1 MTAIKAFFNKII
13 KIIKMNVV
21 RIRIYPDSTSLRHS
35 DNTYFSRLFRK
46 IAKKL
51 LNLKA
56 EIRA

>member
-1 MTAIKAFFNKII
+1 MAAIKAIFKKII
-13 KIIKMNVV
+13 KIIKMNIV
-21 RIRIYPDSTSLRHS
+21 RIRIYSDLTSLCHS
-35 DNTYFSRLFRK
+35 DNAYFSRLPRK